1 MTVRLSPEKKRV
13 REYIRKSFK
22 NREETEECLKEILDL
37 MDKEMY
43 QEAMHKTMLF
53 VPKLE
58 TTVVNG
64 IIKQAQDSKK
74 GQ

>member
-1 MTVRLSPEKKRV
+1 MTVRLSPEKKRI

-22 NREETEECLKEILDL
+22 NREEIETSLKEILDL

-43 QEAMHKTMLF
+43 QEAIHKEMLF

-58 TTVVNG
+58 RT
-64 IIKQAQDSKK
+64 IMAKIEKQAQDSKS
-74 GQ
+74 

>member
-1 MTVRLSPEKKRV
+1 MTVRLSPEKKRI

-58 TTVVNG
+58 RTIVAK
-64 IIKQAQDSKK
+64 IEKQVRDSKK